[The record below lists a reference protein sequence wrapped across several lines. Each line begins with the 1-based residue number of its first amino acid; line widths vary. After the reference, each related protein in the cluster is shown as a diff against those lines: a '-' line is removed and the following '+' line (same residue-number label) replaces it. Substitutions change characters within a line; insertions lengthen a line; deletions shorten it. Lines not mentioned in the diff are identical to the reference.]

1 MNRTQRRAMANVKS
15 KTMEEHFKN
24 TAKILDDI
32 DRRLCK
38 LEQGL
43 ESLEGFLEEELCKR
57 DKIKTSIPGMEPG
70 ESSPGE
76 ATNPTEAG
84 NPTEDLIKT
93 GDEND

>member
-38 LEQGL
+38 LEEMQ
-43 ESLEGFLEEELCKR
+43 SAIVEEMEEAT
-57 DKIKTSIPGMEPG
+57 DGKIKSSIPGMEPG
-70 ESSPGE
+70 EAS
-76 ATNPTEAG
+76 
-84 NPTEDLIKT
+84 LIKT